1 VNNDDLQGASAPN
14 EAAEAA
20 IARVL
25 GAEREARA
33 SVEQA
38 RLEVERVAQAA
49 RSAARGLAERTERR
63 IRCVAGAFE
72 RDVGARLAQIQ
83 AQAAGL
89 GQAQPLSDADAAAV
103 RRAVKAV
110 AMGMVGV
117 KP

>member
-1 VNNDDLQGASAPN
+1 MNSDDLQGASAPN

-33 SVEQA
+33 SIEQA
-38 RLEVERVAQAA
+38 RLEVERIAQAA
-49 RSAARGLAERTERR
+49 RSDARALAERTERR

-72 RDVGARLAQIQ
+72 RDVVARLAEIQ

-89 GQAQPLSDADAAAV
+89 GKTQALTDADAAAV
-103 RRAVKAV
+103 RRAVNVV
-110 AMGMVGV
+110 AFAMVGV